1 MSNPIKDTIK
11 KINNTVTSQAV
22 KINTQLIK
30 LTVGDG
36 EDVDKELIDFSDP
49 KQRKAYFNRVSKKLP
64 KTLNGVINVLRLVNT
79 YDLCNPF
86 TYAVSAVGKKLFP
99 PEGQV
104 GSEIKKIAEFIKGIQ
119 SSLRGFTLIGGNVEA
134 VGISPNINGQ
144 EFVSS
149 GNITLDIEGI
159 AKPKR
164 GDTVYITQTDD
175 PTIGSQMIGTIEETL
190 NKIIGPP
197 ETIEVPILD
206 EDGVETGEFEEIE
219 YYPNDQVEDTESD
232 SVVINIA
239 SLTPTVPPY
248 KKTKNGNTV
257 VDEQGE
263 PVLANFNNFKITYET
278 SITTDTKEL
287 ASEIRD
293 ITTSLRE
300 LGIVEFAEDI
310 RDIRSVPGLGKLADL
325 AEEIVKFVNEP
336 VGPLNPNIVK
346 INQQGTEIAQ
356 TTGQIATVL
365 EGGLTAGQVLERAQI
380 YNSFFKKL
388 EPFINFDFTLE
399 NIFKKQIEE
408 ANTFLRDFIPYEELA
423 NFATLIQKGV
433 KFIIGIVSFVLVL
446 LKAINAVIK
455 IVTVIVKVIRAV
467 VKAVSKILKA
477 LGLIPAVPVAPL
489 IQQVAKIEDAITAAI
504 NFLENVS
511 NQLEVIIGKLSYIKL
526 LLKEIAAQCG
536 ILAAKLENCANLNG
550 TGQVDKLRDA
560 AKAALNGAQS
570 LEGVSDEDN
579 ARFDAYTTTEV
590 AALRAEVGAQADEI
604 NAVNKLIKGANGY
617 LLEVRENVFGFDQFG
632 NLVFFGELVS
642 RTTGVNF
649 ETSEAQEFRSGL
661 KYYTFDKFRNDP
673 IVQQLLLEADKN
685 ASLNREEARLVDP
698 DDLFGNYIEKY
709 LGYTLKIAEEKPV
722 DEDAQTTV
730 RRRGI
735 ALDSNER
742 IVASTELTYGDN
754 IAVIVNELKFII
766 KRNIELNIIGI
777 NTPDTEP
784 NQISDDDALEM
795 AKSTGLSPLALN
807 NLQAEAN
814 NRAASNTSGK
824 PMTSI
829 EGRPVDPNAPVETRI
844 GNKPF
849 TRVEADIPA
858 RETANKSSNK
868 KSVDLDKLFS
878 QPFNEYIQSNPSLKK
893 LNETI
898 GLLSR
903 ADSNTLSSV
912 LSQPGSDEFNFE
924 EFSSSLKKSVLS
936 SIDPN
941 PEKIT
946 EVNNKTEQW
955 YEGLRAKVRT
965 DWEVK
970 FGGSS
975 PTRKPPPPPFDD
987 YYDDQEK
994 QELPKWIRLL
1004 LRQGYTELEV
1014 STGITQ
1020 DEIKDKYRIK
1030 IDGTKVTIK
1039 LRPVFRKKNE
1049 Q

>member
-1 MSNPIKDTIK
+1 MALKDTIK
-11 KINNTVTSQAV
+11 DMNNTVTTQAV

-30 LTVGDG
+30 ITTGDG
-36 EDVDKELIDFSDP
+36 EDIDKEIIDFSDP
-49 KQRKAYFNRVSKKLP
+49 KQREAYFKRASRKLP

-86 TYAVSAVGKKLFP
+86 TYAVSAVDKRLFP
-99 PEGQV
+99 PEGKV
-104 GSEIKKIAEFIKGIQ
+104 GSEIKKISEFIKGIQ
-119 SSLRGFTLIGGNVEA
+119 AALRGSTLIGGNVEA
-134 VGISPNINGQ
+134 VGISSNINGQ
-144 EFVSS
+144 EFISS

-206 EDGVETGEFEEIE
+206 ENGEETGEFEEIE
-219 YYPNDQVEDTESD
+219 YYPDDQIEDVEFD
-232 SVVINIA
+232 SFVINIA

-287 ASEIRD
+287 ANEVRD

-300 LGIVEFAEDI
+300 LGIVEFANDI

-325 AEEIVKFVNEP
+325 AEDIIKIVNEP
-336 VGPLNPNIVK
+336 IGPIDGNRVIV
-346 INQQGTEIAQ
+346 NQQGTEIAQ
-356 TTGQIATVL
+356 TTGQVATIL
-365 EGGLTAGQVLERAQI
+365 EGGLTAGQVFERAKI
-380 YNSFFKKL
+380 FNDFFKKL

-399 NIFKKQIEE
+399 NIFKKQIQE

-423 NFATLIQKGV
+423 FLASRIQQGV
-433 KFIIGIVSFVLVL
+433 KFIVGIVSFVLVL

-467 VKAVSKILKA
+467 LKAVRLVLKV

-489 IQQVAKIEDAITAAI
+489 IEQVIIIGDAINAAV
-504 NFLENVS
+504 NFLENIS
-511 NQLEVIIGKLSYIKL
+511 NQLQVIINKLSYIKL

-570 LEGVSDEDN
+570 LDGLSDEDN
-579 ARFDAYTTTEV
+579 ALFDAYSTQEIKD
-590 AALRAEVGAQADEI
+590 LRNEVGAQADEI

-673 IVQQLLLEADKN
+673 IVQQLLLEADKS

-722 DEDAQTTV
+722 DENAQTTV

-766 KRNIELNIIGI
+766 KRNTELGIIGI

-784 NQISDDDALEM
+784 NQISDDDALAM
-795 AKSTGLSPLALN
+795 AES
-807 NLQAEAN
+807 
-814 NRAASNTSGK
+814 
-824 PMTSI
+824 
-829 EGRPVDPNAPVETRI
+829 
-844 GNKPF
+844 
-849 TRVEADIPA
+849 
-858 RETANKSSNK
+858 
-868 KSVDLDKLFS
+868 
-878 QPFNEYIQSNPSLKK
+878 
-893 LNETI
+893 I
-898 GLLSR
+898 GLNKR
-903 ADSNTLSSV
+903 
-912 LSQPGSDEFNFE
+912 P
-924 EFSSSLKKSVLS
+924 
-936 SIDPN
+936 
-941 PEKIT
+941 IT
-946 EVNNKTEQW
+946 
-955 YEGLRAKVRT
+955 
-965 DWEVK
+965 
-970 FGGSS
+970 
-975 PTRKPPPPPFDD
+975 
-987 YYDDQEK
+987 
-994 QELPKWIRLL
+994 
-1004 LRQGYTELEV
+1004 
-1014 STGITQ
+1014 
-1020 DEIKDKYRIK
+1020 
-1030 IDGTKVTIK
+1030 
-1039 LRPVFRKKNE
+1039 
-1049 Q
+1049 